1 MDAHQVR
8 NNKTSLMFTL
18 SVAFLFFAASSF
30 ELLDVIVLKAFDKII
45 GADIFIFSALGMLDE
60 QPIADYLTS
69 QMNADEK
76 LVSNYA
82 FTSISFAAALT
93 LGSNDGNLNYVMGA
107 S

>member
-60 QPIADYLTS
+60 KPIADYLTS
-69 QMNADEK
+69 QMNTDEK

-82 FTSISFAAALT
+82 FTSISYAAALT
-93 LGSNDGNLNYVMGA
+93 LGSNDGNINFLMGA